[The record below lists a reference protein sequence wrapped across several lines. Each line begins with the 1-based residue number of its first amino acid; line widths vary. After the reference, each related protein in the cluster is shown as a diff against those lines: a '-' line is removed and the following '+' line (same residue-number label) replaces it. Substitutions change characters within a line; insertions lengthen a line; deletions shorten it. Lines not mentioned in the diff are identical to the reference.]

1 MAVARRGIGRPPLL
15 WQWRYDVLHSSLPP
29 RARLLL
35 LAIAHHLRD
44 DVTTSVNLSLR
55 TLASDTGMNIEAVKD
70 GLRAAVDGGL
80 LAVVEVE
87 PGYIQASRRNQD

>member
-1 MAVARRGIGRPPLL
+1 MAVARRGIGRPLLL
-15 WQWRYDVLHSSLPP
+15 WQWRYDVLHSALPP

-35 LAIAHHLRD
+35 LVIAHHLRGD
-44 DVTTSVNLSLR
+44 ATLSVRLSLR
-55 TLASDTGMNIEAVKD
+55 TLTTDTGMSIEAVKD

-80 LAVVEVE
+80 LEVTEIE